1 MEYELDNIM
10 GIDKLDLYYEAHCA
24 GLDGECFDYSVYF
37 DSELTDEKFE
47 KTNSAINEFISS
59 FNDKDMYIGYID
71 VSKKED
77 KVYIYLDL
85 GNAEPDNGDVAIHG
99 ILKALNNVP
108 GIKSVIMNQECDY
121 SF

>member
-1 MEYELDNIM
+1 MYK
-10 GIDKLDLYYEAHCA
+10 KLTY
-24 GLDGECFDYSVYF
+24 
-37 DSELTDEKFE
+37 
-47 KTNSAINEFISS
+47 
-59 FNDKDMYIGYID
+59 
-71 VSKKED
+71 VSKNED

-85 GNAEPDNGDVAIHG
+85 GNAEPDNVNVAIHG